1 MSEADSTSRR
11 RPPTIDLT
19 AKEVEAASS
28 DAGSAAVTPPASG
41 NAAESARES
50 SPAAAPTVETGAAAD
65 PGAAGGSTTSP
76 PDTATR
82 PARSSGRAMSYV
94 VGVVAGIVGAA
105 AMAAALWFAG
115 LLPIRDVTSPQAAM
129 VPPVAAP
136 ESAASVATSP
146 GTQASISPEI
156 SARLDRI
163 EQALQGSPHN
173 DAALAGRVAEAEAQS
188 KALDGS
194 LAALTRRVDEVAAAA
209 QTAATDAKGAA
220 STADAAKN
228 AAQSTT
234 QASVQRSDIDAL
246 ETRVATLQTTI
257 KALDASLAQR
267 TSSSH
272 ADDRAM
278 RLAIAAEALRS
289 SVERGA
295 PFAAELAAV
304 KALGA
309 DPNAIARLEPLA
321 AQGLTSAA
329 ALGRELTALTP
340 ALYRAVEPERSDNSI
355 LAKIE
360 SQAQKLVRITPVG
373 ASGSPVGDDPA
384 AAVARVNDDA
394 TRGDIDAALAEIAKL
409 PGPAKALVEA
419 WSTKASARQSALAES
434 RTMAAAA
441 IASLSKSES
450 SKSESPKS
458 ESPKSESQ

>member
-28 DAGSAAVTPPASG
+28 DAGSAAGTPPESG
-41 NAAESARES
+41 NASESTRES
-50 SPAAAPTVETGAAAD
+50 RPAAGPTVDAGAAAE
-65 PGAAGGSTTSP
+65 PGAAAGSTTPPP

-82 PARSSGRAMSYV
+82 PGTSSGRAISYV

-115 LLPIRDVTSPQAAM
+115 LLPIRDLTTPQAAM
-129 VPPVAAP
+129 APPVAAP

-146 GTQASISPEI
+146 GSQASISPEI

-163 EQALQGSPHN
+163 EQALQGSPRT

-188 KALDGS
+188 KALDSS

-209 QTAATDAKGAA
+209 QGAVTDAKGAA

-257 KALDASLAQR
+257 KALDANLAQR

-278 RLAIAAEALRS
+278 RLAIAAEALHAA
-289 SVERGA
+289 VERGA
-295 PFAAELAAV
+295 PFTAELAAV

-321 AQGLTSAA
+321 AQGLTSTAE
-329 ALGRELTALTP
+329 LGREVAALTP
-340 ALYRAVEPERSDNSI
+340 ALYRAIEPARSDNSI

-384 AAVARVNDDA
+384 ASAARLNDDA
-394 TRGDIDAALAEIAKL
+394 TRGDIDAALAEVAKL

-419 WSTKASARQSALAES
+419 WSNKAGARQSALAES
-434 RTMAAAA
+434 RTIAAAA
-441 IASLSKSES
+441 LASLSKSES
-450 SKSESPKS
+450 
-458 ESPKSESQ
+458 Q